1 MPLTDNDINLL
12 GEPFFEE
19 KGKIISSRVLSIEP
33 EVQIEYTI
41 FLNGTMNGNLSVTD
55 SGTLVSTLRKGS
67 NGIYYSQG
75 LGIVSTTD
83 GKEMS
88 TWTSQGIQN
97 TTNDKSL
104 LRGSAFYTTTSTGN
118 LALLNNMMT
127 IFKSETDEA
136 GNISNKEWEW
146 K

>member
-1 MPLTDNDINLL
+1 LTDNDISLL
-12 GEPFFEE
+12 GDPFFEE

-33 EVQIEYTI
+33 EVQIEYSI

-55 SGTLVSTLRKGS
+55 SGTLISILRKGG

-83 GKEMS
+83 GTEMS
-88 TWTSQGIQN
+88 TWASHGIQN
-97 TTNDKSL
+97 TTDKKNQ
-104 LRGSAFYTTTSTGN
+104 LRGSAFYTTTSTGK
-118 LALLNNMMT
+118 LAFLNNMMT

>member
-1 MPLTDNDINLL
+1 MANSGICSL
-12 GEPFFEE
+12 GDAFFEE

-33 EVQIEYTI
+33 EVQMEYTI

-75 LGIVSTTD
+75 LGIISTAD

-97 TTNDKSL
+97 ITNDKSL
-104 LRGSAFYTTTSTGN
+104 LRGSAFYTAKN
-118 LALLNNMMT
+118 LAFLNNLMT
-127 IFKSETDEA
+127 VFRSETDKV

>member
-1 MPLTDNDINLL
+1 MTNSGICSL
-12 GEPFFEE
+12 GDAFFEE
-19 KGKIISSRVLSIEP
+19 KGKIISSKVLSIEP
-33 EVQIEYTI
+33 EVQMEYTI
-41 FLNGTMNGNLSVTD
+41 YLNRTMNGNLSVTD

-75 LGIVSTTD
+75 LGKISTAD
-83 GKEMS
+83 AKEMS

-97 TTNDKSL
+97 ITNDKSL
-104 LRGSAFYTTTSTGN
+104 LRGSAFYTTTSTKN
-118 LALLNNMMT
+118 LAFLNNLMT
-127 IFKSETDEA
+127 VFRSETDKV

>member
-1 MPLTDNDINLL
+1 MIDSDTSLL
-12 GEPFFEE
+12 GDPFFEE
-19 KGKIISSRVLSIEP
+19 KGKIISSRILSIEP
-33 EVQIEYTI
+33 GVQIEYTI

-75 LGIVSTTD
+75 LGIISTTD
-83 GKEMS
+83 GKEML

-97 TTNDKSL
+97 ITNNKSL

-118 LALLNNMMT
+118 LAFLNNMMT
-127 IFKSETDEA
+127 IFKSETDKA

>member
-1 MPLTDNDINLL
+1 MIDSDTSLL
-12 GEPFFEE
+12 GDPFFEE
-19 KGKIISSRVLSIEP
+19 KGKIISSRILSIEP

-75 LGIVSTTD
+75 LGIISTTD

-97 TTNDKSL
+97 ITNNKSL

-118 LALLNNMMT
+118 LAFLNNMMT